1 MFARMFTI
9 EGRPEQLDEFSRL
22 GENKVLP
29 ALQRLDGFEGSLV
42 LANRQNGHI
51 LIVTFWHS
59 EEAMRRGEGASHW
72 FRVFVAEAAGGEVTG
87 VERYEVVHP
96 DTEGDAALTR
106 AWDLRVPS
114 EVAALADE
122 YGSRHRP

>member
-9 EGRPEQLDEFSRL
+9 EGRREQLNEFSRL

-96 DTEGDAALTR
+96 ETEGNVGLTGSQ
-106 AWDLRVPS
+106 DLHIPGR
-114 EVAALADE
+114 
-122 YGSRHRP
+122 R

>member
-42 LANRQNGHI
+42 LANRENGHI

-72 FRVFVAEAAGGEVTG
+72 FRVFVAEAAGGEVPG

-96 DTEGDAALTR
+96 ETEGNAALTR
-106 AWDLRVPS
+106 ARDLRVP
-114 EVAALADE
+114 
-122 YGSRHRP
+122 GGK